1 MIYIVYLI
9 LLLIL
14 LKLERRKASTNNVF
28 RYIIPAVYIFLVG
41 LRGANVG
48 VDTPVYY
55 DHYYTFGEWGCSF
68 VEIGFDWL
76 NRFIYHLGYSHAPFF
91 CICATLTVVPVVV
104 AVNDKLS
111 RQEYSIFMLLFCT
124 TTFVSMCNGMRQNMA
139 CGILFFTLV
148 WYENTSAKLS
158 NRVIIYMLG
167 ILIASLFHVSVIF
180 IAPIIF
186 LKYLH
191 LSNKQYVSIYILSF
205 MFLFVKVSS
214 FIPEIQISNRDYSG
228 YVDTNFANQ
237 SASSLGFFISTLKNI
252 LFLTILVK
260 SRLFEKY
267 ALWSNLTFLT
277 LVFLNVEYSVPL
289 IGRINMYFVF
299 FSTVMLAIVFANRNE
314 YKNTNNIIMQLLIL
328 IVLVMSVY
336 GYVSTANKLLPYN
349 FYWETPDYSKYLKF

>member
-1 MIYIVYLI
+1 MEMLPDRSVVVSAGAAA
-9 LLLIL
+9 LLSATVL
-14 LKLERRKASTNNVF
+14 S
-28 RYIIPAVYIFLVG
+28 
-41 LRGANVG
+41 
-48 VDTPVYY
+48 
-55 DHYYTFGEWGCSF
+55 
-68 VEIGFDWL
+68 
-76 NRFIYHLGYSHAPFF
+76 
-91 CICATLTVVPVVV
+91 ATL
-104 AVNDKLS
+104 L
-111 RQEYSIFMLLFCT
+111 
-124 TTFVSMCNGMRQNMA
+124 
-139 CGILFFTLV
+139 
-148 WYENTSAKLS
+148 TSAEDA
-158 NRVIIYMLG
+158 VFA
-167 ILIASLFHVSVIF
+167 ASAAVSLL
-180 IAPIIF
+180 PQF

-277 LVFLNVEYSVPL
+277 LVFLNVGYSVPL